1 MKITLADRLTSAM
14 KRYIDFFKT
23 PQVVPLFLASFPA
36 RIAYGMIGLSVFFKA
51 EHETGSIAFA
61 GLAIGVTSVAGSL
74 SAGVRSSTMDRYGQK
89 WPLRILVPG
98 YTTML
103 IVLSFAHTRPTILS
117 FAFLLGVSAPPINL
131 SVRPLWKAIVSADLL
146 RSAYAIDTSVINT
159 AGVIGPVIAT
169 TLSLSS
175 HPQSALLFAAFMMA
189 LGGSSLALNP
199 VSRGW
204 IPEKKKAGQ
213 KALWTHRSM
222 QLLMI
227 EAIFIGFGWGVFD
240 VAVPAFATIEKV
252 PARTAWILAAMGIAS
267 ILGGITAG
275 IVSKRFSPLEWF
287 MRNYILWLVFTLPL
301 AFTYPGWSLALVGA
315 CLGFVGG
322 AQQVFY
328 WEVLEAVRPLGSEV
342 SSIGWLWTIE
352 GSFMALGSAFGGYVS
367 QEFSPRIAL
376 SITPACIGIGVI
388 ILIAGKKYLSEANA
402 RPSTENDLRAMR
414 DNSDETN

>member
-1 MKITLADRLTSAM
+1 M
-14 KRYIDFFKT
+14 KRYIDFFRT

-36 RIAYGMIGLSVFFKA
+36 RIAYGMIALSVFFKA
-51 EHETGSIAFA
+51 QHETGSIAFA
-61 GLAIGVTSVAGSL
+61 GLAIGITSVAGSA
-74 SAGVRSSTMDRYGQK
+74 SAGIRSSVIDLFGQK

-98 YTTML
+98 YTSML
-103 IVLSFAHTRPTILS
+103 IVLSFAHTRQTILS
-117 FAFLLGVSAPPINL
+117 FAFLLGISAPPINL
-131 SVRPLWKAIVSADLL
+131 SVRPLWKAIVSEDLI

-169 TLSLSS
+169 ALSLSS
-175 HPQSALLFAAFMMA
+175 HPQLALLSAACLMA
-189 LGGSSLALNP
+189 LGGGALSINP
-199 VSRGW
+199 VSRAW

-213 KALWTHRSM
+213 KPLWKHRAI

-252 PARTAWILAAMGIAS
+252 PSRTAWILAAMGIAS
-267 ILGGITAG
+267 ILGGIAAG
-275 IVSKRFSPLEWF
+275 IVSKRYSPLGWF
-287 MRNYILWLVFTLPL
+287 IRNYFLWFIFTLPL

-315 CLGFVGG
+315 CLGFIGG
-322 AQQVFY
+322 AEQVFY

-352 GSFMALGSAFGGYVS
+352 GSFMALGSAVGGYVS

-376 SITPACIGIGVI
+376 AITPTCIAIGT
-388 ILIAGKKYLSEANA
+388 ILLVLGRSWLAEANLV
-402 RPSTENDLRAMR
+402 PKPENDLRAMR

>member
-1 MKITLADRLTSAM
+1 M
-14 KRYIDFFKT
+14 KRYIDFFRT

-36 RIAYGMIGLSVFFKA
+36 RIAYGMIALSVFFKA
-51 EHETGSIAFA
+51 QHETGSIAFA
-61 GLAIGVTSVAGSL
+61 GLAIGITSVAGSA
-74 SAGVRSSTMDRYGQK
+74 SAGIRSSVIDLFGQK

-98 YTTML
+98 YTSML
-103 IVLSFAHTRPTILS
+103 IVLSFAHTRQTILS
-117 FAFLLGVSAPPINL
+117 FAFLLGISAPPINL
-131 SVRPLWKAIVSADLL
+131 SVRPLWKAIVSEDLI

-169 TLSLSS
+169 ALSLSS
-175 HPQSALLFAAFMMA
+175 HPQLALLSAACLMA
-189 LGGSSLALNP
+189 LGGGALSINP
-199 VSRGW
+199 VSRAW

-213 KALWTHRSM
+213 KPLWKHRAI

-252 PARTAWILAAMGIAS
+252 PSRTAWILAAMGIAS
-267 ILGGITAG
+267 ILGGIAAG
-275 IVSKRFSPLEWF
+275 IVSKRYSPLGWF
-287 MRNYILWLVFTLPL
+287 IRNYFLWFIFTLPL

-315 CLGFVGG
+315 CLGFIGG

-352 GSFMALGSAFGGYVS
+352 GSFMALGSAVGGYVS

-376 SITPACIGIGVI
+376 AITPTCIAIGT
-388 ILIAGKKYLSEANA
+388 ILLVLGRSWLAKANLV
-402 RPSTENDLRAMR
+402 PKPENDLRAMR

>member
-1 MKITLADRLTSAM
+1 M
-14 KRYIDFFKT
+14 KRYIDFFRT

-36 RIAYGMIGLSVFFKA
+36 RIAYGMIALSVFFKA
-51 EHETGSIAFA
+51 QHETGSIAFA
-61 GLAIGVTSVAGSL
+61 GLAIGITSVAGSA
-74 SAGVRSSTMDRYGQK
+74 SAGIRSSVIDLFGQK

-98 YTTML
+98 YTSML
-103 IVLSFAHTRPTILS
+103 IVLSFAHTRQTILS
-117 FAFLLGVSAPPINL
+117 FAFLLGISAPPINL
-131 SVRPLWKAIVSADLL
+131 SVRPLWKAIVSEDLI

-169 TLSLSS
+169 ALSLSS
-175 HPQSALLFAAFMMA
+175 HPQLALLSAACLMA
-189 LGGSSLALNP
+189 LGGGALSINP
-199 VSRGW
+199 VSRAW

-213 KALWTHRSM
+213 KPLWKHRAI

-252 PARTAWILAAMGIAS
+252 PSRTAWILAAMGIAS
-267 ILGGITAG
+267 ILGGIAAG
-275 IVSKRFSPLEWF
+275 IVSKRYSPLGWF
-287 MRNYILWLVFTLPL
+287 IRNYFLWFIFTLPL

-315 CLGFVGG
+315 CLGFIGG

-352 GSFMALGSAFGGYVS
+352 GSFMALGSAVGGYVS
-367 QEFSPRIAL
+367 QEFSPRSAL
-376 SITPACIGIGVI
+376 AITPTCIAIGT
-388 ILIAGKKYLSEANA
+388 ILLVLGRSWLAEANLV
-402 RPSTENDLRAMR
+402 PKPENDLRAMR
-414 DNSDETN
+414 DNSDENN

>member
-1 MKITLADRLTSAM
+1 M
-14 KRYIDFFKT
+14 KRYIDFFRT

-36 RIAYGMIGLSVFFKA
+36 RIAYGMIALSVFFKA
-51 EHETGSIAFA
+51 QHETGSIAFA
-61 GLAIGVTSVAGSL
+61 GLAIGITSVAGSA
-74 SAGVRSSTMDRYGQK
+74 SAGIRSSVIDLFGQK

-98 YTTML
+98 YTSML
-103 IVLSFAHTRPTILS
+103 IVLSFAHTRQTILS
-117 FAFLLGVSAPPINL
+117 FAFLLGISAPPINL
-131 SVRPLWKAIVSADLL
+131 SVRPLWKAIVSEDLI

-169 TLSLSS
+169 ALSLSS
-175 HPQSALLFAAFMMA
+175 HPQLALLSAACLMA
-189 LGGSSLALNP
+189 LGGGALSINP
-199 VSRGW
+199 VSRAW

-213 KALWTHRSM
+213 KPLWKHRAI

-252 PARTAWILAAMGIAS
+252 PSRTAWILAAMGIAS
-267 ILGGITAG
+267 ILGGIAAG
-275 IVSKRFSPLEWF
+275 IVSKRYSPLGWF
-287 MRNYILWLVFTLPL
+287 IRNYFLWFIFTLPL

-315 CLGFVGG
+315 CLGFIGG

-328 WEVLEAVRPLGSEV
+328 WEVLEAIRPLGSEV

-352 GSFMALGSAFGGYVS
+352 GSFMALGSAVGGYVS

-376 SITPACIGIGVI
+376 AITPTCIAIGT
-388 ILIAGKKYLSEANA
+388 ILLVLGRSWLAEANLV
-402 RPSTENDLRAMR
+402 PKPENDLRAMR

>member
-1 MKITLADRLTSAM
+1 MNPM

-51 EHETGSIAFA
+51 QQETGSIAFA
-61 GLAIGVTSVAGSL
+61 GLAIGLNSVAGSL
-74 SAGVRSSTMDRYGQK
+74 SAGIRSSVMDRYGQK

-98 YTTML
+98 YTIML
-103 IVLSFAHTRPTILS
+103 IVLSFAHTRPTILA
-117 FAFLLGVSAPPINL
+117 FAFLLGVTAPPINL
-131 SVRPLWKAIVSADLL
+131 SVRPLWKAIVPEELL

-159 AGVIGPVIAT
+159 AGVMGPVLAT
-169 TLSLSS
+169 TLALSA
-175 HPQSALLFAAFMMA
+175 HPQSALLFAAFLMA
-189 LGGSSLALNP
+189 LGGGCLAVNP
-199 VSRGW
+199 VSRSW
-204 IPEKKKAGQ
+204 IPEKKKEGQ
-213 KALWTHRSM
+213 KALWKHRAM

-267 ILGGITAG
+267 IAGGVAAG
-275 IVSKRFSPLEWF
+275 IVSKRYSPLEWF
-287 MRNYILWLVFTLPL
+287 MRNYILWFIFTLPL

-315 CLGFVGG
+315 CLGFIGG

-352 GSFMALGSAFGGYVS
+352 GSFMALGSAFGGFIS
-367 QEFSPRIAL
+367 EAFSPRVAL
-376 SITPACIGIGVI
+376 AITPTCIAIGTL
-388 ILIAGKKYLSEANA
+388 ILFVGRKYLSEANA

-414 DNSDETN
+414 DNADETN

>member
-1 MKITLADRLTSAM
+1 M
-14 KRYIDFFKT
+14 KRYIDFFRT

-51 EHETGSIAFA
+51 QQETHSIAFA
-61 GLAIGVTSVAGSL
+61 GLVIGVNSVAGTL
-74 SAGVRSSTMDRYGQK
+74 SAGIRSTVMDRYGQK

-98 YTTML
+98 YTAML
-103 IVLSFAHTRPTILS
+103 IVLSFAHTRATMVA
-117 FAFLLGVSAPPINL
+117 FAFLLGVTAPPINL
-131 SVRPLWKAIVSADLL
+131 SVRPLWKAILPEELL

-159 AGVIGPVIAT
+159 AGVMGPVLAT
-169 TLSLSS
+169 TLALSS

-189 LGGSSLALNP
+189 LGGGSLAFNP
-199 VSRGW
+199 VSRAW

-213 KALWTHRSM
+213 KPLWKHRAI

-252 PARTAWILAAMGIAS
+252 PSRTAWILAAMGFAS
-267 ILGGITAG
+267 IAGGIAAG
-275 IVSKRFSPLEWF
+275 IVSKRYSPLGWF
-287 MRNYILWLVFTLPL
+287 IRNYFLWFIFTLPL

-315 CLGFVGG
+315 CLGFIGG

-352 GSFMALGSAFGGYVS
+352 GSFMALGSAVGGYVS

-376 SITPACIGIGVI
+376 SITPTCIAIGTI
-388 ILIAGKKYLSEANA
+388 ILVLGRSWLVEANEV
-402 RPSTENDLRAMR
+402 PKPENDLRAMR

>member
-1 MKITLADRLTSAM
+1 M
-14 KRYIDFFKT
+14 KRYIDFFRT

-36 RIAYGMIGLSVFFKA
+36 RIAYGMIALSVFFKA
-51 EHETGSIAFA
+51 QHETGSIAFA
-61 GLAIGVTSVAGSL
+61 GLAIGITSVAGSA
-74 SAGVRSSTMDRYGQK
+74 SAGIRSSVIDLFGQK

-98 YTTML
+98 YTSML
-103 IVLSFAHTRPTILS
+103 IVLSFAHTRQTILS
-117 FAFLLGVSAPPINL
+117 FAFLLGISAPPINL
-131 SVRPLWKAIVSADLL
+131 SVRPLWKAIVSEDLI

-169 TLSLSS
+169 ALSLSS
-175 HPQSALLFAAFMMA
+175 HPQLALLSAACLMA
-189 LGGSSLALNP
+189 LGGGALSINP
-199 VSRGW
+199 VSRAW

-213 KALWTHRSM
+213 KPLWKHRAI

-252 PARTAWILAAMGIAS
+252 PSRTAWILAAMGIAS
-267 ILGGITAG
+267 ILGGIAAG
-275 IVSKRFSPLEWF
+275 IVSKRYSPLGWF
-287 MRNYILWLVFTLPL
+287 IRNYFLWFIFTLPL

-315 CLGFVGG
+315 CLGFIGG

-352 GSFMALGSAFGGYVS
+352 GSFMALGSAVGGYVS

-376 SITPACIGIGVI
+376 AITPTCIAIGT
-388 ILIAGKKYLSEANA
+388 ILLVLGRSWLAEANLV
-402 RPSTENDLRAMR
+402 PKPENDLRAMR

>member
-1 MKITLADRLTSAM
+1 M
-14 KRYIDFFKT
+14 KRYIDFFRT

-36 RIAYGMIGLSVFFKA
+36 RIAYGMIALSVFFKA
-51 EHETGSIAFA
+51 QHETGSIAFA
-61 GLAIGVTSVAGSL
+61 GLAIGITSVAGSA
-74 SAGVRSSTMDRYGQK
+74 SAGIRSSVIDLFGQK

-98 YTTML
+98 YTSML
-103 IVLSFAHTRPTILS
+103 IVLSFAHTRQTILS
-117 FAFLLGVSAPPINL
+117 FAFLLGISAPPINL
-131 SVRPLWKAIVSADLL
+131 SVRPLWKAIVSEDLI

-169 TLSLSS
+169 ALSLSS
-175 HPQSALLFAAFMMA
+175 HPQLALLSAACLMA
-189 LGGSSLALNP
+189 LGGGALSINP
-199 VSRGW
+199 VSRAW

-213 KALWTHRSM
+213 KPLWKHRAI

-252 PARTAWILAAMGIAS
+252 PSRTAWILAAMGIAS
-267 ILGGITAG
+267 ILGGIAAG
-275 IVSKRFSPLEWF
+275 IVSKRYSPLGWF
-287 MRNYILWLVFTLPL
+287 IRNYFLWFIFTLPL

-315 CLGFVGG
+315 CLGFIGG

-352 GSFMALGSAFGGYVS
+352 GSFMALGSSVGGYVS

-376 SITPACIGIGVI
+376 AITPTCIAIGT
-388 ILIAGKKYLSEANA
+388 ILLVLGRSWLAEANLV
-402 RPSTENDLRAMR
+402 PKPENDLRAMR

>member
-1 MKITLADRLTSAM
+1 M
-14 KRYIDFFKT
+14 KRYIDFFRT

-36 RIAYGMIGLSVFFKA
+36 RIAYGMIALSVFFKA
-51 EHETGSIAFA
+51 QHETGSIAFA
-61 GLAIGVTSVAGSL
+61 GLAIGITSVAGSA
-74 SAGVRSSTMDRYGQK
+74 SAGIRSSVIDLFGQK

-98 YTTML
+98 YTSML
-103 IVLSFAHTRPTILS
+103 IVLSFAHTRQTILS
-117 FAFLLGVSAPPINL
+117 FAFLLGISAPPINL
-131 SVRPLWKAIVSADLL
+131 SVRPLWKAIVSEDLI

-169 TLSLSS
+169 ALSLTS
-175 HPQSALLFAAFMMA
+175 HPQLALLSAACLMA
-189 LGGSSLALNP
+189 LGGGALSINP
-199 VSRGW
+199 VSRAW

-213 KALWTHRSM
+213 KPLWKHRAI

-252 PARTAWILAAMGIAS
+252 PSRTAWILAAMGIAS
-267 ILGGITAG
+267 ILGGIAAG
-275 IVSKRFSPLEWF
+275 IVSKRYSPLGWF
-287 MRNYILWLVFTLPL
+287 IRNYFLWFIFTLPL

-315 CLGFVGG
+315 CLGFIGG

-352 GSFMALGSAFGGYVS
+352 GSFMALGSAVGGYVS

-376 SITPACIGIGVI
+376 AITPTCIAIGT
-388 ILIAGKKYLSEANA
+388 ILLVLGRSWLAEANLV
-402 RPSTENDLRAMR
+402 PKPENDLRAMR